1 MVVESSNGLSNHH
14 SPHSDIFFVFE
25 SKLYI
30 IYISCFE
37 VSFSPPASSPTSAYF
52 FMPQEPR
59 QQQCR
64 IMHATLLL
72 KGEK

>member
-1 MVVESSNGLSNHH
+1 MQKWTRVVVGPGDRPQIDQE
-14 SPHSDIFFVFE
+14 P
-25 SKLYI
+25 
-30 IYISCFE
+30 FE

>member
-1 MVVESSNGLSNHH
+1 MQKWTRVGPGDRPQIDQ
-14 SPHSDIFFVFE
+14 SPLKFLFP
-25 SKLYI
+25 
-30 IYISCFE
+30 
-37 VSFSPPASSPTSAYF
+37 PPASSPTSAYF

>member
-1 MVVESSNGLSNHH
+1 MQKWTRVVEWVPGIDLKLTK
-14 SPHSDIFFVFE
+14 SPLKFLFP
-25 SKLYI
+25 
-30 IYISCFE
+30 
-37 VSFSPPASSPTSAYF
+37 PPASSPTSAYF